1 MEHRPYPKIP
11 KRASDE
17 ARAKASPDGV
27 WVATEKIHG
36 ANLGVATDG
45 ETVRIGKRKAFLA
58 DGEPFFGWQLLR
70 GELGQAARA
79 IHRVLGGGDV
89 WLYGELF
96 GGAYPH
102 PEVTPLRGIE
112 AVQTGIWYAP
122 DIRFALFDVL
132 HRDTFLAHAE
142 VEALAADHGLFVFP
156 LLARGP
162 RATLEA
168 MPVRF
173 PSRVARLLGLPPL
186 EGNVAEG
193 FVLKPDVRAVA
204 EERVVSKWKIP
215 ELDDARFDESVP
227 FAPSVAIDGAA
238 LARFADRMVNAARVA
253 SARSKVG
260 IAPHAIVDEVILDVL
275 VDLEATFPRAFAALD
290 ADAEE
295 TLRAHVA
302 ALAARYG

>member
-17 ARAKASPDGV
+17 ARARPSPDGV

-45 ETVRIGKRKAFLA
+45 ASVRIGKRKAFLA
-58 DGEPFFGWQLLR
+58 DDEPFFGWQLLR
-70 GELGQAARA
+70 AELGQAARA
-79 IHRVLGGGDV
+79 IHRALGGGDV

-102 PEVTPLRGIE
+102 PDVAAFRGLD

-122 DIRFALFDVL
+122 DIRFALFDVV

-142 VEALAADHGLFVFP
+142 VEALAADHGLFVVP

-162 RATLEA
+162 RAALETL
-168 MPVRF
+168 PVRF

-193 FVLKPDVRAVA
+193 FVLKPDVRAHA
-204 EERVVSKWKIP
+204 EERIVSKWKIP
-215 ELDDARFDESVP
+215 ELDDTRFDESVP
-227 FAPSVAIDGAA
+227 FALDGVA
-238 LARFADRMVNAARVA
+238 LARFAERMVNPARLA

-260 IAPHAIVDEVILDVL
+260 VAPSAIVDEVILDVL

-302 ALAARYG
+302 SLAARYG